1 MADPAIPSASVNPLP
16 RALTIMLGLAAAV
29 VVVLGA
35 RELAWL
41 IGPVFLALVIVLLV
55 HPLHTWLR
63 HKKVPE
69 GAALVALLLAIFG
82 VLVVLGTI
90 MVLAIGRLVSVLPE
104 YAAEADGLVND
115 LREFLV
121 AQGISRESVSAL
133 LANVSVSAVVQALI
147 PLLSGVA
154 GLVMNAIFLLSLM
167 LFLGIDATGALGRL
181 SAVNRLR
188 PRLGEAF
195 RIFSANT
202 RRFLGVTTIFAVITG
217 FADTLLLLW
226 LDIPLAILWGLL
238 AAICNYIPYVG
249 FVIGLVPPAILA
261 LLIGDWP
268 LMVIVIIAFIL
279 LNSLFTSLI
288 QPYFVGD
295 AVGVSMP
302 VTLVALVFWGWV
314 LGPLGAILAI
324 PLTLLVKAVL
334 VDTDPSAGWA
344 LALFGSTR
352 AMRHESDAELNEEP
366 ADAGEPGPA
375 ATDGVI
381 APSQGDPDAPGSSA
395 VTRSG

>member
-1 MADPAIPSASVNPLP
+1 MADPSTPIVRVNALP
-16 RALTIMLGLAAAV
+16 RALTILLALAAAV
-29 VVVLGA
+29 IVVLGA

-69 GAALVALLLAIFG
+69 GFALVALLLAIFG
-82 VLVVLGTI
+82 VLIVLGTI
-90 MVLAIGRLVSVLPE
+90 MVLALGRLVTVLPQ
-104 YAAEADGLVND
+104 YAAEADGLVST
-115 LREFLV
+115 LRDWLV
-121 AQGISRESVSAL
+121 SQGINREYVTAL
-133 LANVSVSAVVQALI
+133 LSDVSVQAVVQRLV

-167 LFLGIDATGALGRL
+167 LFLGIDATGALGRMA
-181 SAVNRLR
+181 AVNRIR

-217 FADTLLLLW
+217 AACTLLLLW

-249 FVIGLVPPAILA
+249 FVIGLLPPAILA

-268 LMVIVIIAFIL
+268 LMVFVIVAFIV

-324 PLTLLVKAVL
+324 PLTLLVKAIL
-334 VDTDPSAGWA
+334 VDTDPSAAWA
-344 LALFGSTR
+344 TALFGSTR
-352 AMRHESDAELNEEP
+352 AMRHESEVELSE
-366 ADAGEPGPA
+366 DHHDA
-375 ATDGVI
+375 ATEETE
-381 APSQGDPDAPGSSA
+381 PPTA
-395 VTRSG
+395 VSTT

>member
-1 MADPAIPSASVNPLP
+1 MAEQAPATTRVGSLP
-16 RALTIMLGLAAAV
+16 RALTILLGLAAAV
-29 VVVLGA
+29 IAIMGA

-63 HKKVPE
+63 HKRVPE
-69 GAALVALLLAIFG
+69 GLALVVLLLATFG
-82 VLVVLGTI
+82 VLVVLGSI
-90 MVLAIGRLVSVLPE
+90 LVLAVGRLVTVLPQ
-104 YAAEADGLVND
+104 YAAEADGLVSS

-121 AQGISRESVSAL
+121 AQGISRDTASSL
-133 LANVSVSAVVQALI
+133 LSNVSLGAAIQAI
-147 PLLSGVA
+147 TPLLTGVA
-154 GLVMNAIFLLSLM
+154 GLVVNAIFLLSLM
-167 LFLGIDATGALGRL
+167 LFLGIDATGALGRMA
-181 SAVNRLR
+181 AVERLR

-202 RRFLGVTTIFAVITG
+202 RRFLGVTTVFAVITG
-217 FADTLLLLW
+217 VADTLLLLW

-249 FVIGLVPPAILA
+249 FVIGLVPPALLA

-268 LMVIVIIAFIL
+268 LMLTVIVAFIV

-334 VDTDPSAGWA
+334 VDTDPTAGWA
-344 LALFGSTR
+344 NALFGSTR
-352 AMRHESDAELNEEP
+352 AMRHESEAELSEHPHAPPVEAEP
-366 ADAGEPGPA
+366 AHTEPGPVA
-375 ATDGVI
+375 
-381 APSQGDPDAPGSSA
+381 
-395 VTRSG
+395 

>member
-1 MADPAIPSASVNPLP
+1 MADQATAPPRVNPLP
-16 RALTIMLGLAAAV
+16 RALTILLGLAAAI

-63 HKKVPE
+63 HKRVPE
-69 GAALVALLLAIFG
+69 GVALVVLLLAIFG
-82 VLVVLGTI
+82 VLVVLGSI
-90 MVLAIGRLVSVLPE
+90 LVLAVARLVTVLPQ
-104 YAAEADGLVND
+104 YAAEADGLVSS
-115 LREFLV
+115 LRDVLV
-121 AQGISRESVSAL
+121 AQGISRETASSL
-133 LANVSVSAVVQALI
+133 LANVSLGAVIQAI
-147 PLLSGVA
+147 TPLLSGVV
-154 GLVMNAIFLLSLM
+154 GLVANAIFLLSLM
-167 LFLGIDATGALGRL
+167 LFLGIDATGALGRMA
-181 SAVNRLR
+181 AVQRLK

-217 FADTLLLLW
+217 LADTLLLLW

-249 FVIGLVPPAILA
+249 FVIGLVPPALLA

-268 LMVIVIIAFIL
+268 LMLIVIVAFIV

-324 PLTLLVKAVL
+324 PLTLLVKAIL
-334 VDTDPSAGWA
+334 VDTDPTAAWA
-344 LALFGSTR
+344 TALFGSTR
-352 AMRHESDAELNEEP
+352 AMRQESEAELSEGGHPPPVEVETVS
-366 ADAGEPGPA
+366 AEPGPTA
-375 ATDGVI
+375 
-381 APSQGDPDAPGSSA
+381 
-395 VTRSG
+395 